1 MTSVR
6 ARVNLW
12 MAMGLLLPLGA
23 CGRSEF
29 HGAESSNILGTSA
42 PTASEHTSEQTRCI
56 SRHIHEAIALNSE
69 RLPLYASASGGR
81 SKAISQALLNLEKL
95 VLATLPLIE
104 KPAEK
109 YQERGIPLF
118 CLDVVPMSDTPA
130 FIERVEPSED
140 SYVAFDGLRL
150 SLALARSI
158 VTRNSTKLEWQLE
171 QALEVLNERK
181 NFNCLTRHLVESIL
195 RSVRL
200 TPMYRQMSSEA
211 GLRDPAYL
219 LRILINTQ
227 ISALG
232 LASHLDAQAA
242 GLNAEGIPV
251 ICNDLPHIETDLEKI
266 TRRFSG

>member
-6 ARVNLW
+6 ARLNLFVV
-12 MAMGLLLPLGA
+12 MSGHLLLMA
-23 CGRSEF
+23 CGRPALSASEI
-29 HGAESSNILGTSA
+29 SSISA
-42 PTASEHTSEQTRCI
+42 PDTTATSLISAKHKGCI
-56 SRHIHEAIALNSE
+56 SHHIHEAIALNSE
-69 RLPLYASASGGR
+69 RLPLYAAASDGR
-81 SKAISQALLNLEKL
+81 SVAISQALLNLEKL

-130 FIERVEPSED
+130 FIERVETSED
-140 SYVAFDGLRL
+140 SYVAFDGLSL
-150 SLALARSI
+150 SLALARSV
-158 VTRNSTKLEWQLE
+158 VTKNDSQLE
-171 QALEVLNERK
+171 YQLGEALAVLAENKR
-181 NFNCLTRHLVESIL
+181 FNCLTRHLVESIL

-251 ICNDLPHIETDLEKI
+251 ICNDLPHIETDLEKVLADKQQ
-266 TRRFSG
+266 